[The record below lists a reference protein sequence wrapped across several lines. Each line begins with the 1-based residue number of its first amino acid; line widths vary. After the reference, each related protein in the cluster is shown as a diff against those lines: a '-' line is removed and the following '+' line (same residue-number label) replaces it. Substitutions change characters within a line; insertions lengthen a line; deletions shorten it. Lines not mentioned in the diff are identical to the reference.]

1 MSISKFYNA
10 DCIDFS
16 NNYNGEL
23 FDSIVTDPPYGIE
36 YLGNTWDSYKNCISF
51 QSSTWESISKTLK
64 PGGFLIIF
72 GASKTFHR
80 LTCAVE
86 DSGLKIRDVLMW
98 LYGQGM
104 PKSQN
109 LGKKDPNWEG
119 WGTGLKPCYEPILLA
134 QKPIEEKTI
143 IKNCIKYGVGG
154 INIEESRLE
163 SKRWPG
169 NVLHDGSDEVEEE
182 FSKFGERGNGWSRN
196 YGVEDYQGRQYGG
209 GVFGGGG
216 YIGETTYC
224 DSGTASR
231 FFYSTKSSVKERT
244 HNRTIENNHPTVK
257 NLELMKYL
265 IKLVTPKNGTVYD
278 PFAGSGTTL
287 VAAKELDFNSVGVEF
302 SGEYCKIIKDRLDT
316 ITSPL
321 ESFLTDTQETG
332 TDTLP

>member
-1 MSISKFYNA
+1 MSICRHYND
-10 DCIDFS
+10 DCVNFS
-16 NNYNGEL
+16 NNCEEK
-23 FDSIVTDPPYGIE
+23 FDSVVTDPPYGIE
-36 YLGNTWDSYKNCISF
+36 YLGNSWDAYKNCIAF
-51 QSSTWESISKTLK
+51 QKETWESISNVLS
-64 PGGFLIIF
+64 PGGYLVIF
-72 GASKTFHR
+72 GAPKTFHR

-86 DSGLKIRDVLMW
+86 DSGLKIKDVLMW

-109 LGKKDPNWEG
+109 IGKKNKNWEG

-134 QKPIEEKTI
+134 QKPIDQSTI
-143 IKNCIKYGVGG
+143 LKNCEVHKVGAM
-154 INIEESRLE
+154 NIEESRLE

-169 NVLHDGSDEVEEE
+169 NVIHDGSDEVEEE
-182 FSKFGERGNGWSRN
+182 FKRFGERGNGWNRN

-224 DSGTASR
+224 DAGTASR

-244 HNRTIENNHPTVK
+244 HGRTIENNHPTVK

-265 IKLVTPKNGTVYD
+265 IRLVTPKNGTVYD

-287 VAAKELDFNSVGVEF
+287 VAAKELGFNSVGVEL
-302 SGEYCKIIKDRLDT
+302 SSEYCEIIQNRLNA
-316 ITSPL
+316 ISSPL
-321 ESFLTDTQETG
+321 EEFLVG
-332 TDTLP
+332 